1 MGQKFNMK
9 THTICSLCYNCAKII
24 VVLFSFI
31 TLYSCKD
38 NDTNGSGEGLP
49 IPPEM
54 TKPINLSY
62 TYLDVSYEA
71 TEEKVHIEATD
82 DWTVKSA
89 PEWVS
94 VTPTDGGEGKNQI
107 MTVSIEENPEYN
119 ERTGD
124 IIVITADNQG
134 ADTLTIRQFG
144 ISAYIPID
152 YDDNRLTDFDLT
164 TGTVTLECGK
174 RKPTVRTGA
183 SIVIPTDTVSYIRV
197 VRQVNENGNKLTLQ
211 TEEGDMTDVFV
222 NQEFTLST
230 TPATRAIVTRNGNV
244 QATDEQGVI
253 HPVEITASMPDGSM
267 RTLYDLKA
275 QAATRTSGDIINAGD
290 KHPFFDKEFNAD
302 GKVIGEWGGA
312 RLEWEK
318 CNHHINVTGNF
329 HFTFGMKTEV
339 SESPNDNG
347 TVKVPKGDLLG
358 FWCFVDGSAAAE
370 MILKLIAEAKIDE
383 SIEEETVLK
392 DLLTAKGYNFKFMVG
407 TVPVIVNVNADVLLD
422 AALEADAEAVLTA
435 GMSAQM
441 NLKAGFIY
449 TQGDKELGRIW
460 QAPSPQ
466 FTLHKPKLT
475 AKANVDA
482 SASLYPR
489 IRMRF
494 FNFAGPDIA
503 IKPYILDHLE
513 FDGEAST
520 GGKKHAQWS
529 NRLYYRT
536 DMEANLSLDFIGME
550 WSSATLK
557 VSTPE
562 KDLHRTPDKIELV
575 SPQNGTY
582 QEEDK
587 PITVTLSV
595 KDFSVTGENGV
606 SADAAVQF
614 VPSKG
619 IVDASLAISNEKG
632 EVTVNWTPD
641 PKTRAMLANGA
652 SIAQTLEAQVLG
664 KDNKIISKAT
674 FAPDLNRDR
683 EILEAFYRSANGD
696 NWSRHDNWCT
706 DKPLNEW
713 YGIQTDYHP
722 QTNNIG
728 RVTTIDLTDVTGISG
743 TADFRGMSKL
753 EVLNLGNVDAE
764 VYPELHKDITSINV
778 SGCNQLQ
785 ELDCRSCNTSTLEI
799 SGCNSLATLMLHDN
813 LLTELD
819 LAGCPNLENLFCI
832 NNQITDFD
840 FSKTPEMRH
849 LVIGGNP
856 YTNLDVSMLTKL
868 DAFHFGGENM
878 TAAPI
883 MSQLNQTLTNLS
895 CDGAN
900 INEINLSILPNLKKL
915 DITNTN
921 IRYLDLSQTPQIEEL
936 RLIQNQISTLDFS
949 KTVLIQ
955 NLDVTRNEISSLDI
969 SQLNKLKEITINDNP
984 NLTSVKTSAFPELEV
999 AILSGNSKLNTLE
1012 LTNCKNLKILD
1023 MYHNGIT
1030 YLNASRCEKLEKLG
1044 CHDNK
1049 IQSIDMSY
1057 CPNLQSFS
1065 GNNNNL
1071 EIINIAGS
1079 NQIAKPDIE
1088 NYLLKTVTVDGTGYN
1103 RYHFQSWGEYDKDK
1117 YLEPAF
1123 KNGRQYPRYII
1134 VQ

>member
-9 THTICSLCYNCAKII
+9 THTICSLCHNCAKII

-31 TLYSCKD
+31 ALYSCKD
-38 NDTNGSGEGLP
+38 NNTNGSGEGLP

-71 TEEKVHIEATD
+71 TEEEVHIEATD

-134 ADTLTIRQFG
+134 ADTLTVRQFG

-174 RKPTVRTGA
+174 RKPTVRAGA

-318 CNHHINVTGNF
+318 CNHHINVTGHF

-339 SESPNDNG
+339 SEGPNDNG

-370 MILKLIAEAKIDE
+370 MIFKLIAEAKIDE

-407 TVPVIVNVNADVLLD
+407 TVPVIVNINADVLLD

-475 AKANVDA
+475 TKANVDA

-513 FDGEAST
+513 FDGEASA

-652 SIAQTLEAQVLG
+652 GIGQALEAQVMG

-722 QTNNIG
+722 QTNKIG

-764 VYPELHKDITSINV
+764 VYPELHKHITSINV
-778 SGCNQLQ
+778 SGCNLLRA
-785 ELDCRSCNTSTLEI
+785 LDCRSCNTSTLEI
-799 SGCNSLATLMLHDN
+799 SGCNSLVTLMLHDN

-819 LAGCPNLENLFCI
+819 LAGCPNLETLFCI
-832 NNQITDFD
+832 NNQITYFD

-849 LVIGGNP
+849 LVIGENP

-868 DAFHFGGENM
+868 DHFHFGGENM

-883 MSQLNQTLTNLS
+883 MSQLNQTLTGLS

-900 INEINLSILPNLKKL
+900 INEINLSILPNLKRL
-915 DITNTN
+915 DIVNTN

-936 RLIQNQISTLDFS
+936 WIMQNP
-949 KTVLIQ
+949 
-955 NLDVTRNEISSLDI
+955 ISSLDI
-969 SQLNKLKEITINDNP
+969 SKLTKLKTLDIRDNP
-984 NLTSVKTSAFPELEV
+984 QLSTLKTSVFPELEK
-999 AILSGNSKLNTLE
+999 AILSGDTKLNALE
-1012 LTNCKNLKILD
+1012 LPNCKSLKILD
-1023 MYHNGIT
+1023 AHHNGIA
-1030 YLNASRCEKLEKLG
+1030 YLNVSGCEKLETLG
-1044 CHDNK
+1044 CADNK
-1049 IQSIDMSY
+1049 IQSMNMSY
-1057 CPNLQSFS
+1057 CPSLQYVSG
-1065 GNNNNL
+1065 GNNKL
-1071 EIINIAGS
+1071 ESLNIAGTD
-1079 NQIAKPDIE
+1079 NIGNLG
-1088 NYLLKTVTVDGTGYN
+1088 NYLLKIVQVDADGYQK
-1103 RYHFQSWGEYDKDK
+1103 FDFPSWGEYDKDK

>member
-1 MGQKFNMK
+1 MGQKFDMK
-9 THTICSLCYNCAKII
+9 THTICSLCRNCAKVI
-24 VVLFSFI
+24 VILFSFVV
-31 TLYSCKD
+31 LYSCKD
-38 NDTNGSGEGLP
+38 NDTNGSGENP
-49 IPPEM
+49 PTPPEM

-71 TEEKVHIEATD
+71 TEEEVHIEATD
-82 DWTVKSA
+82 DWTVKST
-89 PEWVS
+89 PEWVN

-124 IIVITADNQG
+124 IIVTTADNQG
-134 ADTLTIRQFG
+134 ADTLTVRQFG
-144 ISAYIPID
+144 ISAYILID

-174 RKPTVRTGA
+174 RKPTVRAGA

-253 HPVEITASMPDGSM
+253 HPVEITASMPDGSI

-275 QAATRTSGDIINAGD
+275 QAATRTSGDIINAGGE
-290 KHPFFDKEFNAD
+290 HSFFDKEFNAD

-318 CNHHINVTGNF
+318 CNHHINVTGHF

-339 SESPNDNG
+339 SEGPNDNG

-392 DLLTAKGYNFKFMVG
+392 NLLTAKGYNFKFMVG

-513 FDGEAST
+513 FDGEASA

-536 DMEANLSLDFIGME
+536 DMEANLSLDFIGMK

-632 EVTVNWTPD
+632 EVKVNWTPD

-652 SIAQTLEAQVLG
+652 GIAQTLEAQVLG
-664 KDNKIISKAT
+664 KDDKIISKAT

-706 DKPLNEW
+706 DKPLDEW
-713 YGIQTDYHP
+713 YGIQTNMPSHP
-722 QTNNIG
+722 SG
-728 RVTTIDLTDVTGISG
+728 RVVTIDLIDVTGISG

-753 EVLNLGNVDAE
+753 EALYLGNVDAE
-764 VYPELHKDITSINV
+764 VYPELHKHITSINV
-778 SGCNQLQ
+778 SGCNQLRA
-785 ELDCRSCNTSTLEI
+785 LNCRSCNTSTLEI
-799 SGCNSLATLMLHDN
+799 SGCNSLVTLMLHDN

-819 LAGCPNLENLFCI
+819 LAGCPNLETLFCI
-832 NNQITDFD
+832 NNQITYFD
-840 FSKTPEMRH
+840 FSKTPQMRH
-849 LVIGGNP
+849 LVIGENP

-868 DAFHFGGENM
+868 DYFHFGGENI

-883 MSQLNQTLTNLS
+883 MSHLNQTLTGLS

-900 INEINLSILPNLKKL
+900 INEINLSILPNLKRL
-915 DITNTN
+915 DIKNTN
-921 IRYLDLSQTPQIEEL
+921 IRYLDLSQTTQVEEL
-936 RLIQNQISTLDFS
+936 WIMQNPISTLD
-949 KTVLIQ
+949 
-955 NLDVTRNEISSLDI
+955 ISPIKKLKDLDI
-969 SQLNKLKEITINDNP
+969 RDNLQLTTLKTG
-984 NLTSVKTSAFPELEV
+984 VFPELEKV
-999 AILSGNSKLNTLE
+999 FIRVNPVLTTLE
-1012 LTNCKNLKILD
+1012 LPYCNNLKTLD
-1023 MYHNGIT
+1023 AYRNGIT
-1030 YLNASRCEKLEKLG
+1030 YLNASHCKKLETII
-1044 CHDNK
+1044 CADNK
-1049 IQSIDMSY
+1049 IQSADISY
-1057 CPNLQSFS
+1057 CPSLQYVS
-1065 GNNNNL
+1065 GENNKL
-1071 EIINIAGS
+1071 ESLNIAGTD
-1079 NQIAKPDIE
+1079 NIGNLG
-1088 NYLLKTVTVDGTGYN
+1088 NYLLKIVQVDADGYQK
-1103 RYHFQSWGEYDKDK
+1103 FDFPSWGEYDKDK
-1117 YLEPAF
+1117 YLAPAF